1 MQKTREEIEKIVNSV
16 TEELSNNL
24 ILEYGDA
31 IKTLESQSPESSGNP
46 ISKDLALIAFTTNKC
61 REMIIESVTE
71 ILGES

>member
-16 TEELSNNL
+16 TEELSKNL

-31 IKTLESQSPESSGNP
+31 IKTLESQSPESKGNP
-46 ISKDLALIAFTTNKC
+46 VAKDLAIIAFTMNKC
-61 REMIIESVTE
+61 REMIIESVAE